1 LKTQNTILDKNG
13 LNVVWA
19 GLPGMKISVLVPL
32 VQAMVNCVGL
42 PHALVIYC
50 GGNDIGIGYIREV
63 LKHSIYATFIVSKML
78 PNSLLIYSHILPC

>member
-1 LKTQNTILDKNG
+1 
-13 LNVVWA
+13 VVWA

-63 LKHSIYATFIVSKML
+63 LKHSIYATFFLARSIAFKFEL
-78 PNSLLIYSHILPC
+78 HFHFLTR

>member
-1 LKTQNTILDKNG
+1 MGKNLGLDQTG
-13 LNVVWA
+13 LNVIWA
-19 GLPGMKISVLVPL
+19 GLPGMKNSALVPL

-78 PNSLLIYSHILPC
+78 PNSQLIYS